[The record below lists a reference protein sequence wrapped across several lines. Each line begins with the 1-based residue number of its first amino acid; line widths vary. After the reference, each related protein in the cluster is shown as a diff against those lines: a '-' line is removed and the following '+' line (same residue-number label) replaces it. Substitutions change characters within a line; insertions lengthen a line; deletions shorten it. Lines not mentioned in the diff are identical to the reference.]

1 MSFAL
6 TRRWAPYRFDLGAA
20 AGSARRW
27 VTGERI
33 AKICI
38 VALFSGL
45 AMRVARDFSRT
56 GHATGLLLLVSEALV
71 VVLTMIRRPAGTVDR
86 SFVARLLTIVSMFG
100 PSLVRPASNG
110 AFVSDALTMIISG
123 VGLTFVVMGKL
134 TLGRSFGLAPANR
147 GVVST
152 GLYRA
157 VRHPIYMGYLITHVG
172 FVVANP
178 TSWNLLV
185 LALADIGLLIRA
197 VYEERTLAA
206 DSAYRDYMQRVRWRI
221 VPKVF

>member
-1 MSFAL
+1 
-6 TRRWAPYRFDLGAA
+6 
-20 AGSARRW
+20 
-27 VTGERI
+27 
-33 AKICI
+33 
-38 VALFSGL
+38 
-45 AMRVARDFSRT
+45 
-56 GHATGLLLLVSEALV
+56 
-71 VVLTMIRRPAGTVDR
+71 
-86 SFVARLLTIVSMFG
+86 
-100 PSLVRPASNG
+100 
-110 AFVSDALTMIISG
+110 VSDALTMIISG

-185 LALADIGLLIRA
+185 LALADVGLLIRA